1 METVASDGWMLTN
14 QRAIAHSV
22 EEVSHASEREIQF
35 YSPGC
40 TASFGEVFAWHFWQ
54 DLSIGSV
61 FYEQQRRSCSA
72 FHYILVQYKRR
83 TMHQNTLIAISLR
96 CNPLSSIFFSS
107 QSLIF
112 FLLPLLLAF
121 SVLRFVS
128 QLPSQA
134 ADIGKALQFLRKVI
148 FIQNRVSTVLHHF
161 QRHGPKDRGKLIDA
175 FRSGK
180 RESSV
185 IKKQQLGWLPAPTP
199 T

>member
-35 YSPGC
+35 YSPRC

-54 DLSIGSV
+54 DLSIDSV

-96 CNPLSSIFFSS
+96 CNPLSSIFFFLSEPYILLTTSS
-107 QSLIF
+107 AGVFSAQVCLTA
-112 FLLPLLLAF
+112 AF
-121 SVLRFVS
+121 TSCRYWESSSVS
-128 QLPSQA
+128 QESHLYTEQGQHGAPPLSEAWSQR
-134 ADIGKALQFLRKVI
+134 QRQTYWC
-148 FIQNRVSTVLHHF
+148 IQ
-161 QRHGPKDRGKLIDA
+161 I
-175 FRSGK
+175 
-180 RESSV
+180 
-185 IKKQQLGWLPAPTP
+185 W
-199 T
+199 